1 MLFLFPAGGYRNYIM
16 KIFVICT
23 LHLSVRKIKF
33 KIIWTGY
40 ETCMVRGEERDR
52 ERNRERETQCMNIS
66 LGYSQHNKHWESGI
80 SCRIISKLFIKKQE
94 VRV

>member
-40 ETCMVRGEERDR
+40 ETCMVRWEGGQE
-52 ERNRERETQCMNIS
+52 REREAM
-66 LGYSQHNKHWESGI
+66 HEHFA
-80 SCRIISKLFIKKQE
+80 RILST
-94 VRV
+94 

>member
-1 MLFLFPAGGYRNYIM
+1 M

-40 ETCMVRGEERDR
+40 ETCMVRGEGEGER
-52 ERNRERETQCMNIS
+52 ERKKQRMNIS
-66 LGYSQHNKHWESGI
+66 LGYSQHKHWESGI
-80 SCRIISKLFIKKQE
+80 SSRMISKLFIKKQE